1 MRTAGP
7 TERCG
12 DEERLPGRED
22 EPRSELLRVG
32 GAGDGG
38 GFAAI
43 CGLIACNWQE
53 DTGGIGGATGTD
65 PDPATAPA
73 EAEEEGPLKDELE
86 CRIEAL
92 NGSTEGG
99 GGGGILG
106 RPPAAPAPAAAS
118 APGPTGGE
126 PPDTAGSSSRSA
138 ISRSSCIRRTMLK

>member
-1 MRTAGP
+1 MSTAGP

-12 DEERLPGRED
+12 DDERLPGRED

-43 CGLIACNWQE
+43 CGLTACSLQE
-53 DTGGIGGATGTD
+53 DIDGGIGGATGME

-73 EAEEEGPLKDELE
+73 EVDGPLKEELE

-92 NGSTEGG
+92 SGSVGRGG
-99 GGGGILG
+99 GGTLG
-106 RPPAAPAPAAAS
+106 CPPTAPAAS
-118 APGPTGGE
+118 AAGSTGGE
-126 PPDTAGSSSRSA
+126 PPDTAGSSGRSA
-138 ISRSSCIRRTMLK
+138 ISRSSCMRRTMLKL

>member
-1 MRTAGP
+1 MSTAGP

-12 DEERLPGRED
+12 DEERLPGRDD

-43 CGLIACNWQE
+43 CGLTACNLQE
-53 DTGGIGGATGTD
+53 DIFGGIGGATGMD

-73 EAEEEGPLKDELE
+73 EAEEDGPLKDELE
-86 CRIEAL
+86 RRIEAL
-92 NGSTEGG
+92 SGSEKGG

-106 RPPAAPAPAAAS
+106 RPPAAPAAAS
-118 APGPTGGE
+118 GTTGGE

-138 ISRSSCIRRTMLK
+138 ISRSSCMRRTMLR